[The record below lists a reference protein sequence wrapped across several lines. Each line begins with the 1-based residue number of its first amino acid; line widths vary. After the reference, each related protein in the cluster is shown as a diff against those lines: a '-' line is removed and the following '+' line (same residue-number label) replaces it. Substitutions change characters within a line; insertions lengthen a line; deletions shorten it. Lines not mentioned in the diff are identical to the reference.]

1 MSNNSVK
8 PEKVIEAVE
17 QVRDPEIQAS
27 EYSFLDDLEKI
38 HPAPSKKGNDG
49 LANWI
54 ADLAVFQVEDDGE
67 EKTVVDEGLI
77 EEADKLLAEQ
87 HGNPRY
93 GRNRIANIAY
103 DSENRPGG
111 KVSLAHNQVD
121 GHERLLSM
129 VNEFYRETGRE
140 EELENLYKDSD
151 LLPGCDNMAG
161 GNVFGIDPATGLK
174 VAVDAL
180 DEYLSEDEASDYTVI
195 PVHEEDSSVST
206 QNQKSNSGGD
216 NNMTNDYD
224 HSRNT
229 LAGTVAK
236 HDDASSELVHAAAR
250 LERELGTAEATLEL
264 AENYKEAG
272 IGDHRSMQSYLDS
285 QMDTDFETFSSVL
298 EDAYDELVDVARD
311 LADHDAPSDSSA
323 RALDD
328 ATGYT
333 GR

>member
-1 MSNNSVK
+1 MT
-8 PEKVIEAVE
+8 PEQVIEAVE
-17 QVRDPEIQAS
+17 QVRDPEVQAS

-54 ADLAVFQVEDDGE
+54 ADLAVFQVEG
-67 EKTVVDEGLI
+67 KTVVDEGLV
-77 EEADKLLAEQ
+77 EKADRILAEK
-87 HGNPRY
+87 HGNPRR
-93 GRNRIANIAY
+93 GRNRIANISY

-111 KVSLAHNQVD
+111 KISLAENQVD
-121 GHERLLSM
+121 GHKRLLGM

-151 LLPGCDNMAG
+151 LLLGCDNMSFMG
-161 GNVFGIDPATGLK
+161 FRSDDYEDPKEVEKEMREQSRETGRPEIEDFGDNVTIYDFS
-174 VAVDAL
+174 
-180 DEYLSEDEASDYTVI
+180 DENPE
-195 PVHEEDSSVST
+195 P
-206 QNQKSNSGGD
+206 NSGGD
-216 NNMTNDYD
+216 NNMTKDYD

-236 HDDASSELVHAAAR
+236 HDEASSELVHAAAR
-250 LERELGTAEATLEL
+250 LEKELGTAQATLEL
-264 AENYKEAG
+264 AEDYKEAG